1 MNILVRANVD
11 STDNVYLE
19 CVMRHKIQIR
29 ILQVMMCFGISLI
42 LLGHYFIS
50 YANLPERMGV
60 SGIIISAMCVAFGII
75 FSLPTKIYLTIL
87 LMRNESN
94 NK

>member
-1 MNILVRANVD
+1 MNNKK
-11 STDNVYLE
+11 
-19 CVMRHKIQIR
+19 KIR
-29 ILQVMMCFGISLI
+29 LLQVVMCLGVSLI

-50 YANLPERMGV
+50 YANLPEKMGV

-94 NK
+94 DK